1 MVVVTQVSQL
11 QGEPCFHLFG
21 FIICI
26 SATAA
31 RALNSVLQGILL
43 SSDGEK
49 LNSMNL
55 LLYMAPVAVAILLPA
70 TLLMEDNVVAI
81 TIALARK
88 DVNVVWYLLFN
99 SAMAYCVNLTN
110 SWLPSTQALCVF
122 DTPGMYVL
130 GNAIGVVAVVV
141 SILIFKYQVSVTGML
156 GIC

>member
-11 QGEPCFHLFG
+11 HGEPCFHLFG

-26 SATAA
+26 GATAA

-88 DVNVVWYLLFN
+88 DVNVVWYLR
-99 SAMAYCVNLTN
+99 
-110 SWLPSTQALCVF
+110 
-122 DTPGMYVL
+122 D
-130 GNAIGVVAVVV
+130 
-141 SILIFKYQVSVTGML
+141 
-156 GIC
+156 